1 MFVTGQFSM
10 QLRSPKVYLTGL
22 LAVAAVSLAVVF
34 FASSGQK
41 TAKVR
46 QPAPIATAPVAPAMQ
61 AMPTMTA
68 AGPSVAPSP
77 LNGCEGGT
85 DPCGDDAVPPILAGA
100 ASPAVPVAPPKN
112 GLARTKKVADRQVAE
127 PKSQPKPSAGSP
139 TRPADKSVAETMT
152 AAAPAPKPKAAGLD
166 AMTAKPAELGADWMM
181 KQQAKRSTGVAPA
194 ETARSKANAR
204 ARAALGAGGRYV
216 VIGSFA
222 SLANATALAERHRQW
237 GAAVIPIEVNGRT
250 RQRVLIGPFD
260 AAELKQALGRIAQAG
275 IADAWALPGSA
286 RLDEQ
291 VRAASVQR

>member
-1 MFVTGQFSM
+1 M
-10 QLRSPKVYLTGL
+10 QLRSPKIYLTGL

-34 FASSGQK
+34 FAGSDQK
-41 TAKVR
+41 TTKMRKA
-46 QPAPIATAPVAPAMQ
+46 APIATAPVTPAMQ

-77 LNGCEGGT
+77 ANGCEGGT
-85 DPCGDDAVPPILAGA
+85 DPCGDDAIPPVVA
-100 ASPAVPVAPPKN
+100 AAPKAPMAPPKD
-112 GLARTKKVADRQVAE
+112 GLARTKKVAETR
-127 PKSQPKPSAGSP
+127 SQPKPSVSAP
-139 TRPADKSVAETMT
+139 ARPADKSTVETRT
-152 AAAPAPKPKAAGLD
+152 ATAPAAKSPGLD
-166 AMTAKPAELGADWMM
+166 AMAAKPAELGADWMM
-181 KQQAKRSTGVAPA
+181 KQQAKR
-194 ETARSKANAR
+194 TAGADAAQTAQSKANAR

-237 GAAVIPIEVNGRT
+237 GAAVIPITVKGKS

-260 AAELKQALGRIAQAG
+260 DAGLKQALGRIEQTG
-275 IADAWALPGSA
+275 IADAWALPGNA